1 MTAVGVTATRHGLTR
16 YQRLWAYD
24 TLQTLRS
31 RGFDTLR
38 HGDCVGGDAELAEM
52 GRKMGF
58 RLIAHPPTV
67 PTFRAYIPSDI
78 VLPALPYLERDRAMV
93 DNSAYLLGCPKVWPD
108 PGGRAGGTWY
118 TIRYAHRRWRRWPRR
133 NELRGLDLYMGTCM
147 TVVPP
152 EQGVGA

>member
-24 TLQTLRS
+24 TLKTLRS

-52 GRKMGF
+52 GRKMGY
-58 RLIAHPPTV
+58 RLICHPPLN
-67 PTFRAYIPSDI
+67 PRLRAYVPSDI
-78 VLPALPYLERDRAMV
+78 VLAPVPYMKRNKALV
-93 DNSAYLLGCPKVWPD
+93 DSSTYLLGCPGSWPD
-108 PGGRAGGTWY
+108 PGTPSPGGTWR
-118 TIRYAHRRWRRWPRR
+118 TIRYAHRRWPDQQGRI
-133 NELRGLDLYMGTCM
+133 